1 MNLLSGLIH
10 WNLIKILMRHIY
22 LVDNTDKHFKIPKYQ
37 HNSRRLCESDFN
49 LDVQSNRG
57 EKIRLCSQKQAY

>member
-1 MNLLSGLIH
+1 
-10 WNLIKILMRHIY
+10 MRHIY